1 MNLVREL
8 NEKIRAKE
16 DIIESQRITIDEQH
30 ILIKKLESEI
40 LEIRE
45 EWKKD
50 SNLFKTKIASF
61 SKQSIEKNNSY
72 MA

>member
-8 NEKIRAKE
+8 NEKIKTKE

-30 ILIKKLESEI
+30 ILIKKLESDI
-40 LEIRE
+40 LDVRE

-50 SNLFKTKIASF
+50 SNTLKTKIASF
-61 SKQSIEKNNSY
+61 SK
-72 MA
+72 